1 MRFSIKVKIGGL
13 LRFLSLMRI
22 GKIFEVLK
30 KILKSTIH
38 AILMSLLNPTTRFK
52 KFKTIYRLLLP
63 KETKFFFLLR
73 AALNFH
79 PPCEF
84 PYCKGEWSIQTKRK
98 MTGVGYG
105 RRVEYRFFWGKEGQ
119 GGNYLFL
126 SSITPKGPAR
136 TGEKSD
142 ANGERDGK

>member
-30 KILKSTIH
+30 KILNSTIH

-52 KFKTIYRLLLP
+52 KFKTIYRLVLP

-84 PYCKGEWSIQTKRK
+84 QYCKGEWSIQTKRK